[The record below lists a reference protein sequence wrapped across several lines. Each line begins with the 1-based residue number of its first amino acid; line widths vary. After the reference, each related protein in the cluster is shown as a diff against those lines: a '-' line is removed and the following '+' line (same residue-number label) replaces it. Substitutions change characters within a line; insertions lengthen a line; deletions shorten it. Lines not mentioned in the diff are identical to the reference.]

1 MLSKIIDTLRTNSN
15 SNTNSNNNNST
26 YSRHRN
32 IPEINVERRSSTD
45 EDSINNG
52 SPTSSGD
59 KQQRSPSITD
69 SLPSSPNQGISPI
82 TPTAATGT
90 ATRAAGMKGSTDAI
104 GIKKMGAGSGGLTD
118 TVVYPDGRRRS
129 SLFGYST
136 NAADDY
142 MQKDLLSS
150 SWS

>member
-1 MLSKIIDTLRTNSN
+1 MSGLLIVYAPP
-15 SNTNSNNNNST
+15 ST
-26 YSRHRN
+26 ATATE
-32 IPEINVERRSSTD
+32 IQITVIETFPEIKVERRSSTD
-45 EDSINNG
+45 EGNINNTNATSFVKEQG
-52 SPTSSGD
+52 SPRT
-59 KQQRSPSITD
+59 TN
-69 SLPSSPNQGISPI
+69 SLPSSPNHGISPA
-82 TPTAATGT
+82 TPTTTSGT
-90 ATRAAGMKGSTDAI
+90 AGIKRGAGAI
-104 GIKKMGAGSGGLTD
+104 GIKKVDVNSGGLTD